1 MSLWIHLAFY
11 LPDVATELFWELMM
25 KFCPNLFLVQSSEKD
40 EPLKAANGLVYVLEQ
55 WLYPETTKLR
65 AHLEF
70 ISFDISMIF
79 K

>member
-1 MSLWIHLAFY
+1 
-11 LPDVATELFWELMM
+11 MM
-25 KFCPNLFLVQSSEKD
+25 KFCPNLFLVQSPEKD

-55 WLYPETTKLR
+55 QLYPEITKLH

-70 ISFDISMIF
+70 ISFDISVIF